1 MKQHK
6 NKDKEADILK
16 RFLGTLIGKSVF
28 LAERILRYNA
38 SSFPGKLVLKLFPNY
53 LTKIRYPQTII
64 MVTGSCG
71 KGSTT
76 RIIADALRACGK
88 TVAHNLEGS
97 NLLNGVASTVIR
109 NVSFSGRIKRDA
121 LVLETD
127 ERYLKF
133 ITKYIQPD
141 YLVIS
146 NVTRDQPPRQG
157 DFDLVAEEIRKAI
170 PPKTHLIVNGDD
182 PITKRFS
189 LLTDNPLSCFGID
202 RFFMSYDQ
210 ERDDVRDQNYC
221 PSCNTRLTYSFRHYG
236 SVGGFACPCCGF
248 ARKDIDYAIT
258 DVNAETG
265 ELTINHTTKLKA
277 NELILFNLYN
287 IVAAYSVL
295 HLTGEDGDRAQQ
307 AISSLHLQDKIY
319 HELTKNGRK
328 YVALNCKAE
337 NNATYNLSVNY
348 AALDPSP
355 KTIVLG
361 LREISRRYT
370 FFDLS
375 WLYDI
380 HFELLNNDTLQNVIC
395 AGPYRY
401 DFAVRMKL
409 AGVPEDKII
418 ILENLD
424 HAGKVFDQ
432 QTKGTVYGIL
442 NFDYIDPFIRSVNE
456 IEDTAATL

>member
-1 MKQHK
+1 MKG
-6 NKDKEADILK
+6 
-16 RFLGTLIGKSVF
+16 FFGTLVGKSVF
-28 LAERILRYNA
+28 LAERILHYNA
-38 SSFPGKLVLKLFPNY
+38 SSFPGKLVLKLFPRY
-53 LTKIRYPQTII
+53 LNKITYPGTVI

-76 RIIADALRACGK
+76 RIIAEALRSCGK

-109 NVSFSGRIKRDA
+109 NVSFSGRMKQDA

-133 ITKYIQPD
+133 ITRYIQPD

-146 NVTRDQPPRQG
+146 NITRDQPPRQG

-170 PPKTHLIVNGDD
+170 PEKTTLIVNGDD
-182 PITKRFS
+182 PVTKKFS
-189 LLTDNPLSCFGID
+189 LVTDNRLYTFGID
-202 RFFMSYDQ
+202 RCFMSYEND
-210 ERDDVRDQNYC
+210 RGDVRDQNYC
-221 PSCNTRLTYSFRHYG
+221 PACNTRLEYSFRHYG
-236 SVGGFACPCCGF
+236 SVGGFRCPSCGF
-248 ARKDIDYAIT
+248 ERKDT
-258 DVNAETG
+258 DFAVTAVDGKTG
-265 ELTINHTTKLKA
+265 ELTINGSSKLKA
-277 NELILFNLYN
+277 NETILFNLYN

-295 HLTGEDGDRAQQ
+295 SLTGENDEQALN
-307 AISSLHLQDKIY
+307 AISSLHIQDKIY
-319 HELTKNGRK
+319 HEITKKGRK

-348 AALDPSP
+348 AALDRTP

-361 LREISRRYT
+361 LREISRRYE

-380 HFELLNNDTLQNVIC
+380 NFELLNDGTLENVVC

-409 AGVPEDKII
+409 AGVPEEKLI
-418 ILENLD
+418 ILDNLD
-424 HAGKVFDQ
+424 NAGEVFDT
-432 QTKGTVYGIL
+432 QTKGNVYGIL
-442 NFDYIDPFIRSVNE
+442 NFDYIDPFINSVNR
-456 IEDTAATL
+456 IEG

>member
-1 MKQHK
+1 M
-6 NKDKEADILK
+6 K
-16 RFLGTLIGKSVF
+16 RFFGTLTGKSVF
-28 LAERILRYNA
+28 LAERILHYNA
-38 SSFPGKLVLKLFPNY
+38 SSFPGKLVLKLFPGY
-53 LTKIRYPQTII
+53 LNKIKYPGTII

-76 RIIADALRACGK
+76 RIIAEALRACGK

-109 NVSFSGRIKRDA
+109 NVSFSGKMKQDV

-157 DFDLVAEEIRKAI
+157 DFDIVSEEIRKAI
-170 PPKTHLIVNGDD
+170 PEKTKLIVNGDD
-182 PITKRFS
+182 PVTKKFS
-189 LLTDNPLSCFGID
+189 LVTDNKLYTFGID
-202 RFFMSYDQ
+202 RCFMSYDTDR
-210 ERDDVRDQNYC
+210 EDVRDQNYC
-221 PSCNTRLTYSFRHYG
+221 PSCGSRLEYSFRHYG
-236 SVGGFACPCCGF
+236 SVGGFRCPSCGF
-248 ARKDIDYAIT
+248 ARNSIDFDITAI
-258 DVNAETG
+258 DEGSG
-265 ELTINHTTKLKA
+265 ELTINGKSTLKA
-277 NELILFNLYN
+277 NELILFNIYN
-287 IVAAYSVL
+287 IIAAYSVL
-295 HLTGEDGDRAQQ
+295 SLTGENDEQALS
-307 AISSLHLQDKIY
+307 AISKLHIQDKIY
-319 HELTKNGRK
+319 HEITKKGRK

-361 LREISRRYT
+361 LREISRRYE

-380 HFELLNNDTLQNVIC
+380 NFELLNDGSLENVVC

-401 DFAVRMKL
+401 DLAVRMKL
-409 AGVPEDKII
+409 AGVPEEKII
-418 ILENLD
+418 ILDDLD
-424 HAGKVFDQ
+424 HAGQVLDT
-432 QTKGTVYGIL
+432 QTKGNVYGIL

-456 IEDTAATL
+456 IEG

>member
-1 MKQHK
+1 M
-6 NKDKEADILK
+6 K

-28 LAERILRYNA
+28 LAERILHYHA
-38 SSFPGKLVLKLFPNY
+38 SSFPGKFVLKLFPNY
-53 LTKIRYPQTII
+53 LTKIHYPPTVI

-109 NVSFSGRIKRDA
+109 NVSFSGKLKRDA

-133 ITKYIQPD
+133 ITRYIQPD

-146 NVTRDQPPRQG
+146 NITRDQPPRQG

-189 LLTDNPLSCFGID
+189 LVTDNSISTFGID
-202 RFFMSYDQ
+202 RCFMSYDE

-221 PSCNTRLTYSFRHYG
+221 PSCGTRLVYSFRHYG
-236 SVGGFACPCCGF
+236 SVGGFSCPSCGF
-248 ARKDIDYAIT
+248 ERGKIDCAVT
-258 DVNAETG
+258 DVDPATG
-265 ELTINHTTKLKA
+265 ELTINHDIRLKA

-287 IVAAYSVL
+287 IAAAYSVL
-295 HLTGEDGDRAQQ
+295 HLTGADGQQAQQ

-319 HELTKNGRK
+319 HEMTKNGRK

-337 NNATYNLSVNY
+337 NNATYNLSVRY

-380 HFELLNNDTLQNVIC
+380 DFELLCDDTLQNVVC

-409 AGVPEDKII
+409 AGVPEEKLI

-424 HAGKVFDQ
+424 HAGEVLDQ
-432 QTKGTVYGIL
+432 KTKGNVYGIL
-442 NFDYIDPFIRSVNE
+442 NFDYIDPFVRSVEE
-456 IEDTAATL
+456 IRETAPSDGAANP